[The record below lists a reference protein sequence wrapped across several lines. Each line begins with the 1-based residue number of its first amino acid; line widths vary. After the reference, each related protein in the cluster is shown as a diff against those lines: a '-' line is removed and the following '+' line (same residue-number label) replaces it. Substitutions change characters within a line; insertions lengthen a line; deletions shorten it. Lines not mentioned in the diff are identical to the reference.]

1 MTKDEILEKL
11 ESKGI
16 ITIIAGEYILTEKY
30 VELLAPSSIQL
41 TPIDMTTT
49 RKGVDNYDELLNAE
63 TNGTDWPANL
73 LETTG
78 RTRAAALLDVCEVP
92 FASPCNE
99 YRLRGLNLE
108 AINIIGNIITS
119 KDIEGATFIDA
130 VKLYYKHTKKPKG
143 FKNFIIDGDALDIY
157 NEHIKGTLKS
167 GLQGSGPAENPN
179 EWR

>member
-30 VELLAPSSIQL
+30 LELLAPSSIQL
-41 TPIDMTTT
+41 TPIDMTKYQ
-49 RKGVDNYDELLNAE
+49 KGVDNYDELLNTK
-63 TNGTDWPANL
+63 TNGSDWPL
-73 LETTG
+73 EILETTG
-78 RTRAAALLDVCEVP
+78 RTRAAAFLDACEVP
-92 FASPCNE
+92 FSSPCGE

-108 AINIIGNIITS
+108 AVNVIGNLVAS
-119 KDIEGATFIDA
+119 KDIAGATFIEA
-130 VKLYYKHTKKPKG
+130 VQLYYKHTLKPKG
-143 FKNFIIDGDALDIY
+143 FKNFMIDGDALDVY

>member
-1 MTKDEILEKL
+1 MTKDEIIKKL

-30 VELLAPSSIQL
+30 LELLAPSSIQL
-41 TPIDMTTT
+41 TPIDISKYKMGID
-49 RKGVDNYDELLNAE
+49 KYDELLNPE
-63 TNGTDWPANL
+63 TNGTDWPTNI

-92 FASPCNE
+92 FSSPCGE

-108 AINIIGNIITS
+108 SINIIGNIVSS
-119 KDIEGATFIDA
+119 KEIDGATFVDA

-143 FKNFIIDGDALDIY
+143 FKNFIIDGDALDVY

-167 GLQGSGPAENPN
+167 GLQGSGPTENPN